1 MAYSDHKLIDE
12 TKQQLGDS
20 DMTDEQMQDA
30 VDAWLVTAT
39 PEQRQKGLD
48 KIRDALYEEDTS
60 SQLSKK
66 VILLQLERRYVAVDK
81 NLKRFGR

>member
-1 MAYSDHKLIDE
+1 MAYSDHKLVDE

-30 VDAWLVTAT
+30 VDAWLLTAT
-39 PEQRQKGLD
+39 PEQRQKSLD
-48 KIRDALYEEDTS
+48 KIREALYEEDTS

-66 VILLQLERRYVAVDK
+66 VILLQLESRYVAVDR